1 MKIIITEE
9 QYSRYIKRRYD
20 CMKEYVDKLIS
31 GEENFFIPPGDF
43 KWDTYKYILTAYVRR
58 YCNKTEMFY
67 DEDIHNQIMDLFGD
81 KLKEYYD
88 KNK

>member
-58 YCNKTEMFY
+58 SCNKNETFY
-67 DEDIHNQIMDLFGD
+67 DEDIHNEIMDLFGD